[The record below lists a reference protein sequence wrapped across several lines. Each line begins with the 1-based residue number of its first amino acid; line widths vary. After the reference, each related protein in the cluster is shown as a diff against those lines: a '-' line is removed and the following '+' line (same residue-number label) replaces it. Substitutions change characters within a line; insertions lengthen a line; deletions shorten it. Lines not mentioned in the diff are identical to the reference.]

1 MLKAYQIFGR
11 LFLYLLMQ
19 KFYINV
25 ALILAGAI
33 VLKKLLQK
41 RTIKISGFYAVSTK
55 TPNRLDALH
64 SFESRKSDGFGGRMS
79 TKVNAALAELA
90 AKGIK
95 PDIKEINIKIDP
107 ILYTVDWSVK
117 IGASTDGKSYTGLIT
132 RGSAGTGADERA
144 AKQLPELQNKKNA
157 KLVKDLNFNENG
169 VKIRQYFYKY
179 TK

>member
-64 SFESRKSDGFGGRMS
+64 SFERRKSDGFGGRMS
-79 TKVNAALAELA
+79 TKVNAALAELKE
-90 AKGIK
+90 KGIQ

-107 ILYTVDWSVK
+107 ILYT
-117 IGASTDGKSYTGLIT
+117 DGNSYTGLIT
-132 RGSAGTGADERA
+132 RGSAGTGADDRA
-144 AKQLPELQNKKNA
+144 AKQLAELQNRKNA
-157 KLVKDLNFNENG
+157 KLVKDFNFNEGG